1 VGRGADA
8 AGEALIERTTPRA
21 VFAELVASA
30 LWETRVQPSPM
41 AIAYLIELLDSRV
54 RTAALPRDGRA
65 DEASL
70 AEDLLAAGLQ
80 AGVSRIRR
88 LRNLGDRALFV
99 AGFFGD
105 SLNRSVVDIDYYGD
119 VGRAAYANLAES
131 LARQVAEQAWTGL
144 YRELAER
151 FDEFVDVLAEVGDRT
166 RSQGCEDL
174 LRLYERYLRT
184 GSPRD
189 RIRLVR
195 CGQVPPDRRGLRFWQ

>member
-1 VGRGADA
+1 VETESEA
-8 AGEALIERTTPRA
+8 AQTALIERTTPRA

-54 RTAALPRDGRA
+54 RTAAPPA
-65 DEASL
+65 DEAAEESTL
-70 AEDLLAAGLQ
+70 AEALLAARLQ
-80 AGVSRIRR
+80 AGTPRLRR
-88 LRNLGDRALFV
+88 LRNLGDRALFI

-105 SLNRSVVDIDYYGD
+105 SLSRSVVDIDYYGD

-131 LARQVAEQAWTGL
+131 LGRQVTEKTWTGL
-144 YRELAER
+144 YLELAQR
-151 FDEFVDVLAEVGDRT
+151 FDEFVDVLAEVGDLT
-166 RSQGCEDL
+166 RSGGTEDL

-189 RIRLVR
+189 RGRLLR
-195 CGQVPPDRRGLRFWQ
+195 RGQVPPDRRSLRFWQ

>member
-1 VGRGADA
+1 VARGADA
-8 AGEALIERTTPRA
+8 AGLAVIERTTPRA

-54 RTAALPRDGRA
+54 RAAAAAGDGA
-65 DEASL
+65 AEEATL
-70 AEDLLAAGLQ
+70 AENLLAAGLL

-105 SLNRSVVDIDYYGD
+105 SLSRSVVDIDYYGD

-131 LARQVAEQAWTGL
+131 LAQQVAEGAWTGL
-144 YRELAER
+144 YRELAQR

-166 RSQGCEDL
+166 RSGGSEDL

-195 CGQVPPDRRGLRFWQ
+195 RGQVPPDRSGLRFWQ

>member
-1 VGRGADA
+1 VETESEA
-8 AGEALIERTTPRA
+8 ARTALIERTTPRA

-54 RTAALPRDGRA
+54 RTAAPPA
-65 DEASL
+65 DEAAEESTL
-70 AEDLLAAGLQ
+70 AEALLAARLQ
-80 AGVSRIRR
+80 AGIPRLRR

-105 SLNRSVVDIDYYGD
+105 SLSRSVVDIDYYGD

-131 LARQVAEQAWTGL
+131 LGRQVREKAWTGL
-144 YRELAER
+144 YLELAQR
-151 FDEFVDVLAEVGDRT
+151 FDEFVDVLAEVGDLT
-166 RSQGCEDL
+166 RSGGTEDL

-189 RIRLVR
+189 RGRLLR
-195 CGQVPPDRRGLRFWQ
+195 RGQVPPDRRALRFWQ